1 LLSGA
6 LRRPEAL
13 LVGTFLVLIVLGT
26 VLLALPVAAADG
38 RPVGLLDALFT
49 ATSAVC
55 VTGLITVDTATGF
68 SRYGQTVILVL
79 IQLGGLGMMTFGAL
93 AAQVLGQ
100 RLSFASQAAWRSS
113 FFDAERRGDFRR
125 ALRQIL
131 LLTAIMELVGFTL
144 LYTGLQRH
152 EAPTGDW
159 YDALFLS
166 VSSFCN
172 AGFSVYSESIVP
184 LRDSHLILGTV
195 AALIVAGGL
204 GYTVWLEILDRGWR
218 ALRRRAQPSVRW
230 SLHTRV
236 VIQTSAVLIFG
247 GAAAL
252 FFCSFQETRGTLTPR
267 LVHALFQSVTARTA
281 GFNTVD
287 MSLVSVPAL
296 LVLVFLMFVG
306 GSPGS
311 CAGGIKTTTMAIW
324 LSRLRSRLTGRDEV
338 TIRHRA
344 IPHDLV
350 RRAALVI
357 AVAAVW
363 NAAGIMLLAV
373 TEGPGV
379 RFEHIIFE
387 QVSAFATVG
396 LSAGLTPELS
406 VPGKLWIIASMF
418 VGRVGPLTIALAVLA
433 RPRTLYRYPAERVM
447 VG

>member
-172 AGFSVYSESIVP
+172 AGFSVYSESIV
-184 LRDSHLILGTV
+184 RC
-195 AALIVAGGL
+195 A
-204 GYTVWLEILDRGWR
+204 
-218 ALRRRAQPSVRW
+218 
-230 SLHTRV
+230 TR
-236 VIQTSAVLIFG
+236 T
-247 GAAAL
+247 
-252 FFCSFQETRGTLTPR
+252 
-267 LVHALFQSVTARTA
+267 
-281 GFNTVD
+281 
-287 MSLVSVPAL
+287 
-296 LVLVFLMFVG
+296 
-306 GSPGS
+306 
-311 CAGGIKTTTMAIW
+311 
-324 LSRLRSRLTGRDEV
+324 
-338 TIRHRA
+338 
-344 IPHDLV
+344 
-350 RRAALVI
+350 
-357 AVAAVW
+357 
-363 NAAGIMLLAV
+363 
-373 TEGPGV
+373 
-379 RFEHIIFE
+379 
-387 QVSAFATVG
+387 
-396 LSAGLTPELS
+396 
-406 VPGKLWIIASMF
+406 
-418 VGRVGPLTIALAVLA
+418 
-433 RPRTLYRYPAERVM
+433 
-447 VG
+447 